1 MSGIH
6 YVIDNKIFNNYNK
19 IIEFLKN
26 VNDDNIKIYKFKNF
40 FEATFFIKNQNTK
53 NFSKNLI
60 DLNNNISKSN
70 RIDIYTDGSCFNNGS
85 KNKSIINGGIGVF
98 FGNNDERN
106 ISEPFCIG
114 EITNNR
120 SELYAIISALESI
133 KELNDTEIYIYTDS
147 EYSINCITK
156 WVPGWLRNN
165 WKTRN
170 NKPVKN
176 KDLLLKLYNLNNKMN
191 IKYIHVKGHSGNY
204 GNSQA
209 DKLAVEGSKKNYK

>member
-1 MSGIH
+1 MI
-6 YVIDNKIFNNYNK
+6 
-19 IIEFLKN
+19 LK
-26 VNDDNIKIYKFKNF
+26 
-40 FEATFFIKNQNTK
+40 
-53 NFSKNLI
+53 
-60 DLNNNISKSN
+60 
-70 RIDIYTDGSCFNNGS
+70 
-85 KNKSIINGGIGVF
+85 
-98 FGNNDERN
+98 
-106 ISEPFCIG
+106 
-114 EITNNR
+114 
-120 SELYAIISALESI
+120 
-133 KELNDTEIYIYTDS
+133 YIYTDS